1 MRIMKLSPNT
11 IFISLFFMMVF
22 AGFAFPQLGPILKP
36 FIVFLVG
43 LIIFLSVIA
52 QKMEKIISSA
62 FELRKIII
70 TIFFAFAI
78 MPVIFFSIAKMFF
91 SNSPGLA
98 IGLIAVGVVS
108 CPAGTP
114 IIWTEMSK
122 GNTSLALLLSVVSLS
137 ASVVITPFLILFFVG
152 SIISIDP
159 TLLFLT
165 LFEIIII
172 PLVIAV
178 LIMKKSKKVISTIS
192 PYSTYLSLGAG
203 LIVILTAAAIAS
215 PVLIQKGVFSLF
227 LCIIACGFCLAIG
240 WLLCLFILPKFVY
253 RMEDIVALGFTSIL
267 KNLMVP
273 IIIIAALPP
282 KYEEGAIIPITFFLL
297 QSLCCVL
304 MAPRLE
310 AVISSKKISFSHVL
324 TLPEDQRK
332 TILAITRKNK
342 FTLDEI
348 AEETGRTKEE
358 EKEIL
363 KELVKNGHLSEIR
376 LGLRKY
382 YKIAYERRSKR
393 KLPLSMWV

>member
-1 MRIMKLSPNT
+1 MGIMKLSQNT
-11 IFISLFFMMVF
+11 IFIFLFFVVVF

-36 FIVFLVG
+36 FIAFLAGLIVFLSA
-43 LIIFLSVIA
+43 IT
-52 QKMEKIISSA
+52 QRMEKIISSA

-70 TIFFAFAI
+70 TIFFAFAF
-78 MPVIFFSIAKMFF
+78 MPVICFFIAQIFF

-98 IGLIAVGVVS
+98 VGLIVVGVVS
-108 CPAGTP
+108 CPAGST

-122 GNTSLALLLSVVSLS
+122 GNSALALILSVVLLCV
-137 ASVVITPFLILFFVG
+137 SVVLTPFLIFFFIG
-152 SIISIDP
+152 SIVSIDP
-159 TLLFLT
+159 TLLFLI
-165 LFEIIII
+165 LFEITII
-172 PLVIAV
+172 PIVIAV
-178 LIMKKSKKVISTIS
+178 LIMKKFKKVVSTIT
-192 PYSTYLSLGAG
+192 PYSTHLKLGAI
-203 LIVILTAAAIAS
+203 LILMLAAAAIAS
-215 PVLIQKGVFSLF
+215 PTVMQERAISLF
-227 LCIIACGFCLAIG
+227 LNIVACGFCLAIG
-240 WLLCLFILPKFVY
+240 WPLCFFILTKFGY
-253 RMEDIVALGFTSIL
+253 RMEDSVALFFTSVL
-267 KNLMVP
+267 KRLSIP
-273 IIIIAALPP
+273 IVIIAALPL
-282 KYEEGAIIPITFFLL
+282 KYANGAVIPITFFLL

-304 MAPRLE
+304 IAPRLE